1 MTGDLYNQA
10 ISQLV
15 AYYSQAETD
24 YSIMDYLWA
33 EHEDDLR
40 ALCGNNLHIYRT
52 IYSDCLK
59 EINDAPL

>member
-1 MTGDLYNQA
+1 MTDAMYNQA

-40 ALCGNNLHIYRT
+40 KLAGNNLDIYRKVRG
-52 IYSDCLK
+52 DCLK
-59 EINDAPL
+59 ELNDVAL